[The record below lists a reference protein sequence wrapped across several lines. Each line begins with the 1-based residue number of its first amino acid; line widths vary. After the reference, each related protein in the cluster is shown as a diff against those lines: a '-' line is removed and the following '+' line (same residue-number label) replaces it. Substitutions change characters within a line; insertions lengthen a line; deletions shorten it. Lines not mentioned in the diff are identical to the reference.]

1 MANQPATKPRLL
13 RRFFQFRLLTLL
25 ILMVLVG
32 FASMRIASL
41 LDNRPF
47 DWLPYSKSSF
57 ERYIEEKK
65 TVLIF
70 FTAEWDMTS
79 VVTEVAVFEDE
90 QVRRLVRSRNVIAMK
105 ADISKRNAETAEIFK
120 SIAENETS
128 TVAIY
133 SARSA
138 NEPVVLRGLISVNEL
153 CETLENATH

>member
-1 MANQPATKPRLL
+1 
-13 RRFFQFRLLTLL
+13 
-25 ILMVLVG
+25 MVLVG

-90 QVRRLVRSRNVIAMK
+90 QVRRFVRSRNVIAMK
-105 ADISKRNAETAEIFK
+105 ADFTKTNPEAAEVFEA
-120 SIAENETS
+120 IAGNETS
-128 TVAIY
+128 TVAIF

-138 NEPVVLRGLISVNEL
+138 HEPIVLHGPISVSEL
-153 CETLENATH
+153 CETLENATR